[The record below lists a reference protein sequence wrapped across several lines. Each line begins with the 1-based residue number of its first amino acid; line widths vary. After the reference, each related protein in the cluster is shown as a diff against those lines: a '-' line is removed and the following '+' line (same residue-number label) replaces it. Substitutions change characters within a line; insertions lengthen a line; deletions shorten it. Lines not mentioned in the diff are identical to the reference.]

1 MTNGSNMDLTLIIE
15 TNDYRIMKRM
25 TATEI
30 EQTVSPKDIL
40 YDTYQEMK
48 QSITKEIIGET
59 K

>member
-1 MTNGSNMDLTLIIE
+1 MDLTLIIE